1 MLSKEIMKYA
11 LISGAG
17 SGLAQ
22 ALISAIKDNF
32 VIFALDIN
40 PSIIDLY
47 NKEQNIH
54 CFSCDVT
61 DIVEIQTVKEK
72 ILKMT
77 TALDLLINF
86 ASVVEL
92 GSVVEVKP
100 QAFEKS
106 ISVNVLGMYQIN
118 HAFFPLIK
126 QGKGRIIMMSSEYG
140 RLLGLPFHSFYTI
153 SKHAMEIYSDSLRR
167 EVRPFGVKVIKIRP
181 GSFKTE
187 MVRKIQ
193 KQFEVLVDQTILY
206 NKPLM
211 KMQKMMINEIKRAQ
225 NPNRIIKVF
234 RYAIYKKH
242 PRLAY
247 NIHNSLKMKLLN
259 ILPHRL
265 QDWILGK
272 FFGNK

>member
-1 MLSKEIMKYA
+1 MLSKEIMKCA

-47 NKEQNIH
+47 KKEQNIH

-61 DIVEIQTVKEK
+61 DIVEIQTVKEE
-72 ILKMT
+72 ILKMA

-181 GSFKTE
+181 GSFLTE

-206 NKPLM
+206 NKPLL
-211 KMQKMMINEIKRAQ
+211 KMQKMMVNEIKRAQ
-225 NPNRIIKVF
+225 NPSRIIKVF
-234 RYAIYKKH
+234 KHAIYSKR